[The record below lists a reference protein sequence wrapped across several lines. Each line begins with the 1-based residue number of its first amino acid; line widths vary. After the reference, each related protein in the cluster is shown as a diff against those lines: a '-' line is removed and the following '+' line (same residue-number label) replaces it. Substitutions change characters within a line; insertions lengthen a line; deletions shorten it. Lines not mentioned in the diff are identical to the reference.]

1 MKEKK
6 SLRVSKEGFEFY
18 NLGEIQCFSIYSAVS
33 AQDLSYLHFFSKTIK
48 DRKGF
53 VKLNW
58 KTDQSIFWRKNK
70 LIC

>member
-1 MKEKK
+1 VFRKKEKK
-6 SLRVSKEGFEFY
+6 RRNETAEGFEFY

-53 VKLNW
+53 VKLN
-58 KTDQSIFWRKNK
+58 
-70 LIC
+70 

>member
-53 VKLNW
+53 VKLN
-58 KTDQSIFWRKNK
+58 
-70 LIC
+70 